1 VEEGIAIIPSLYI
14 ELPAKERSISILGGE
29 SFIYFYRSVG
39 LFKLQS
45 EAGLVVTVCPE
56 GL

>member
-1 VEEGIAIIPSLYI
+1 MDSATHYIKI
-14 ELPAKERSISILGGE
+14 ELPAKERSISILDGE
-29 SFIYFYRSVG
+29 SFIYFYRSIG